1 MKIVVALGGN
11 AFLGRGEP
19 ATLETQ
25 KYNVRRAARALAALA
40 TEHKLIVTHG
50 NGPQIGMLALLAAD
64 AHAVPYPLDML
75 GAETEGMIGYL
86 LEQELAN
93 ALGHNRVA
101 TLLTRTVVRADD
113 PAFLQPTKFIGPLYP
128 QAEAERLAAQ
138 RGWRIARDGQAW
150 RRIVASPEPAE
161 IVELS
166 AISHLSGAGFT
177 VICAGGG
184 GVPVHR
190 TSNGM
195 LEGIEGVVDKDLASA
210 MLARNLGAD
219 CLMMLTDV
227 PGVFDGWGSASA
239 RRIRSVHPDALA
251 AFEFPAGSMGPKVE
265 AARRF
270 AVHTGGAAYIGALG
284 DASAI
289 LTCDAGTLV
298 STDMEGI
305 RFDPPPAAAVRACE
319 GA

>member
-25 KYNVRRAARALAALA
+25 QYNVRRAARALAALA
-40 TEHKLIVTHG
+40 KEHKLIVTHG

-64 AHAVPYPLDML
+64 AHAVPYPLDVL

-93 ALGHNRVA
+93 ALGHARVA
-101 TLLTRTVVRADD
+101 TLLTRTVVCADD
-113 PAFLQPTKFIGPLYP
+113 PAFLKPTKCIGPLFP
-128 QAEAERLAAQ
+128 QAEAESLATR
-138 RGWRIARDGQAW
+138 RGWRIAREGQGW
-150 RRIVASPEPAE
+150 RRVVASPEPSE
-161 IVELS
+161 IVEQA
-166 AISHLSGAGFT
+166 AISHLSGAGFI

-190 TSNGM
+190 KSTGE
-195 LEGIEGVVDKDLASA
+195 LEGIEGVVDKDLASSL
-210 MLARNLGAD
+210 LARNLGAD

-227 PGVFDGWGSASA
+227 PGVFDGWGSAGA
-239 RRIRSVHPDALA
+239 RRIRSAHPDALA
-251 AFEFPAGSMGPKVE
+251 GFDFPADSMGPKVE

-270 AVHTGGAAYIGALG
+270 AVHTGGAAYIGALA
-284 DASAI
+284 DASAV

-298 STDMEGI
+298 STDMAGI
-305 RFDPPPAAAVRACE
+305 RFDAPASSARRA
-319 GA
+319 

>member
-1 MKIVVALGGN
+1 MRIVVALGGN

-19 ATLETQ
+19 PTLETQ
-25 KYNVRRAARALAALA
+25 RYNVRRAARSLAALA
-40 TEHKLIVTHG
+40 KEHTLIVTHG

-64 AHAVPYPLDML
+64 AHTVPYPLDVL

-93 ALGHNRVA
+93 SLGHDRVA
-101 TLLTRTVVRADD
+101 TLLTRTVVHSDD
-113 PAFLQPTKFIGPLYP
+113 PAFLHPTKFIGPLYP
-128 QAEAERLAAQ
+128 KADAERLAAE
-138 RGWRIARDGQAW
+138 RGWRIARDGQSW
-150 RRIVASPEPAE
+150 RRVVPSPEPTE

-166 AISHLSGAGFT
+166 AIAHLSDAGYT

-190 TSNGM
+190 TRDGK
-195 LEGIEGVVDKDLASA
+195 LAGIEGVVDKDLASA
-210 MLARNLGAD
+210 LLARNLGAD
-219 CLMMLTDV
+219 CLIMLTDV
-227 PGVFDGWGSASA
+227 PAVFEGWGSATP
-239 RRIRSVHPDALA
+239 RRIRCVHPDALN

-284 DASAI
+284 DSSAL
-289 LTCDAGTLV
+289 LTGDAGTRV
-298 STDMEGI
+298 STDLSGI
-305 RFDPPPAAAVRACE
+305 RF
-319 GA
+319 G